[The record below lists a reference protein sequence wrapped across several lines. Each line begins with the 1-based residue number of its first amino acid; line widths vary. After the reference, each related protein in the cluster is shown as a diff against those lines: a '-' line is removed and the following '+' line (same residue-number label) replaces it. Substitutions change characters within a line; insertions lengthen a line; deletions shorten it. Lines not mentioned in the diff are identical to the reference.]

1 MPLAD
6 EDAYVLLAAL
16 EASLLGAGYADVAD
30 QIRRVAN
37 EPLQL
42 DELDDDFDEAL
53 AASAVSPD
61 EFEDEMEGPGE
72 DDLLS
77 EPTAG
82 QRLSAAIKLVDL
94 MVTEPLRIEQE
105 LPAMSSRAGLDVSS
119 INVGEGAAAVSLRVQ
134 GANAVASALDAWT
147 AVLSD
152 LRQALAQ

>member
-1 MPLAD
+1 MPLSD
-6 EDAYVLLAAL
+6 DDAYVLLAAL

-53 AASAVSPD
+53 PASTVSHD
-61 EFEDEMEGPGE
+61 EFEDDMEGPGD

-77 EPTAG
+77 EPTPG

-105 LPAMSSRAGLDVSS
+105 IPAISSRAGLDVSS
-119 INVGEGAAAVSLRVQ
+119 IIVGDGAAAVSLRVQ
-134 GANAVASALDAWT
+134 GANGAASALDAWT